1 MADSA
6 FVSADIGKI
15 AKFMSE
21 SEEVMKEFDD
31 IKEKFN
37 SINATLLSQWKG
49 EGAEAYKKETDH
61 ILENIGGIK
70 DILDSINNGAVK
82 SIKDEY
88 TKLDNELAEFNKNP
102 QSGENN
108 GG

>member
-1 MADSA
+1 MADGA

-15 AKFMSE
+15 SKFMAE
-21 SEEVMKEFDD
+21 SAEAITEFDA

-37 SINATLLSQWKG
+37 SINSTLLGKWKG
-49 EGAEAYKKETDH
+49 EGADAYKRETDH

-70 DILDSINNGAVK
+70 DVLDGMNNEAVK

-88 TKLDNELAEFNKNP
+88 TRIDNELGEYNRNP
-102 QSGENN
+102 PTEGDN

>member
-1 MADSA
+1 MADSG

-21 SEEVMKEFDD
+21 SEEVIKEFDA

-37 SINATLLSQWKG
+37 SINSTLLSQWKG

-70 DILDSINNGAVK
+70 DVLDSINNGAVK

-102 QSGENN
+102 QSSDNN